1 MRSVWVCCQSTS
13 VRPGYFRHSESPIE
27 VERRRRQL
35 RFGPKVLS
43 TLEQAK
49 SSPLTTRT
57 LEHHHRQGRRRRE
70 TEPLRL
76 TEQERER
83 RQTTDPDQLCPT
95 VASFVMPRAAVNSQ
109 GDWMFIVNMGSDQPQ
124 FQQLVRSEVC
134 M

>member
-1 MRSVWVCCQSTS
+1 M
-13 VRPGYFRHSESPIE
+13 
-27 VERRRRQL
+27 
-35 RFGPKVLS
+35 S
-43 TLEQAK
+43 TLEQAR
-49 SSPLTTRT
+49 SRPLTTST

-109 GDWMFIVNMGSDQPQ
+109 GE
-124 FQQLVRSEVC
+124 LE
-134 M
+134 

>member
-1 MRSVWVCCQSTS
+1 M
-13 VRPGYFRHSESPIE
+13 
-27 VERRRRQL
+27 
-35 RFGPKVLS
+35 LS
-43 TLEQAK
+43 TLEQAR
-49 SSPLTTRT
+49 SRPLTTST

-70 TEPLRL
+70 TEPVRL

-109 GDWMFIVNMGSDQPQ
+109 GDWMFIVNMNDQPQ

>member
-1 MRSVWVCCQSTS
+1 M
-13 VRPGYFRHSESPIE
+13 
-27 VERRRRQL
+27 ERRRRQL
-35 RFGPKVLS
+35 SLGPKVLS
-43 TLEQAK
+43 TLEQAR
-49 SSPLTTRT
+49 SRPLTTST

-70 TEPLRL
+70 

-109 GDWMFIVNMGSDQPQ
+109 GDWMFIVNMNDQPQ

>member
-1 MRSVWVCCQSTS
+1 M
-13 VRPGYFRHSESPIE
+13 
-27 VERRRRQL
+27 
-35 RFGPKVLS
+35 S
-43 TLEQAK
+43 TLEQAR
-49 SSPLTTRT
+49 SRPLTTST

-70 TEPLRL
+70 

-109 GDWMFIVNMGSDQPQ
+109 GDWMFIVNMNDQPQ